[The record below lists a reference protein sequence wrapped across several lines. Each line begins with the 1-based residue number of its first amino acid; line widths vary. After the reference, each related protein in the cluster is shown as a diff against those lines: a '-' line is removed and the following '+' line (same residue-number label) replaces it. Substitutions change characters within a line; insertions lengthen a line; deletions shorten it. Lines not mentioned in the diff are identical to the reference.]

1 MEQEGEEMTEIK
13 ITCCGGRTLTKG
25 ECQEIRELID
35 MILLVGLDNIDIE
48 CEGMK
53 DWQLKRDDE

>member
-1 MEQEGEEMTEIK
+1 MTEIK

-48 CEGMK
+48 CDGMK